1 MPCLELSTN
10 VRIPDKNRLM
20 RSLSDCVCA
29 GLGKAETYM
38 MVIIRDERPM
48 FFGGNDEP
56 VSHLNLRAVGL
67 KDESI
72 QSLAR
77 DLTAIMQAE
86 LGIESQRVYIVFVEA
101 DLRKWAWDGRAFA

>member
-29 GLGKAETYM
+29 GLGKAQIYM
-38 MVIIRDERPM
+38 MVILNDELPM
-48 FFGGNDEP
+48 LFGGTDEP
-56 VSHLNLRAVGL
+56 VSHLTLRAVGL

-72 QSLAR
+72 QRLAG
-77 DLTAIMQAE
+77 DLTGIMQTE
-86 LGIESQRVYIVFVEA
+86 LGIESQRVYIVFMEA